1 MMGSK
6 SKEKGASGAFLAD
19 RVGSIN
25 DTGNVP
31 LGTPGDARYIML
43 MMQLETGQM
52 LSNSLICDLLQ
63 TVPELA
69 GHVDDALRDFNDVLS
84 YDRFSQMR
92 ATNFVANLR
101 RAGVTPIICD
111 IIHRQYGNY
120 FDFKE
125 KSKLSINGLC
135 DKLRNG
141 DSCDF
146 NEYSPILVTLSD
158 ERIYGDFCTIYY
170 NQDMYDALKFMDN
183 LRENNRIH
191 KSAKI
196 AYALYFKN
204 LFSKNPDAFID
215 QIQQYFVEKS
225 QEYRQPHMG
234 NDLFT
239 GKERTSYADS
249 VVFTSNMVKNC
260 ICEFF
265 DESVVLKS
273 KPQETW
279 QHLSNLCLFGRNE
292 KEIKWYTKQLQGELK
307 TSLKNLSKVFA
318 SKDKDK
324 IKEML
329 LKEKINLYALIHIIG
344 RSVDENIG
352 KILITLRSF
361 IGSVDSFNKNPEDTK
376 DIMNML
382 IDDFVKELN
391 KEGAE
396 LVFYSLLK
404 AIDTDDFS
412 TLICMNFHESE
423 LFGASSA
430 AVSPVAA
437 TSSVAASPVAATSSA
452 TASPEVQ
459 KEMLDITKNLNYVR
473 IFMSGR
479 NPENL
484 QYNAYALYEVQRS
497 SPRLNIVE
505 DNTVRNGLRRTYHD
519 EVCSKMQWTPIEPT
533 NVIELE
539 QNVKNEFEKR
549 PGKDIDRVV
558 IKLNSKFIVV
568 EKVYGNTLFLDLETG
583 KFLSAADLNAY
594 SEGAKDIQIGRY
606 EPHAVPSQNKDLLAK
621 PYVETEADVHSALET
636 LSTIK
641 DKGSHFPAFAHL
653 YYEAIRLDI
662 DVTHVNDI
670 DKNIRWSSPGTLSL
684 FNFKEIVKK
693 EFDFAWDDYDTK
705 RLVIKCGKNNYIV
718 AEKLHGEIIFLDPS
732 KRTIISDTELTTYL
746 KKVTEI
752 QIGRYVTDL

>member
-43 MMQLETGQM
+43 MMQLENGQM

-69 GHVDDALRDFNDVLS
+69 GHVDDAFRDFNDVFS
-84 YDRFSQMR
+84 YDRSGPAR
-92 ATNFVANLR
+92 ATNFVTRLR
-101 RAGVTPIICD
+101 HLRVTPIICD

-183 LRENNRIH
+183 LRENNRIN

-196 AYALYFKN
+196 AYSLYFKN

-225 QEYRQPHMG
+225 QKNRG
-234 NDLFT
+234 NNLFT

-273 KPQETW
+273 KLGETW
-279 QHLSNLCLFGRNE
+279 QHLSNLCLVGRNE

-307 TSLKNLSKVFA
+307 TTFKKFLRVFA

-329 LKEKINLYALIHIIG
+329 LREKINLYALIHFSSSLNALSDLLKDVKEEKINEVLKTLESFIS
-344 RSVDENIG
+344 SVDN
-352 KILITLRSF
+352 L
-361 IGSVDSFNKNPEDTK
+361 NKSPEDTK
-376 DIMNML
+376 VIMNLL
-382 IDDFVKELN
+382 IDEFMEELN
-391 KEGAE
+391 REDAGA
-396 LVFYSLLK
+396 VFKILLEF
-404 AIDTDDFS
+404 IDKGFYN
-412 TLICMNFHESE
+412 LIDKNFHDSE
-423 LFGASSA
+423 LFETSSA
-430 AVSPVAA
+430 ASP
-437 TSSVAASPVAATSSA
+437 
-452 TASPEVQ
+452 
-459 KEMLDITKNLNYVR
+459 DIQGVVR
-473 IFMSGR
+473 GINADLSIVHKFMSER
-479 NPENL
+479 NPERL
-484 QYNAYALYEVQRS
+484 QYSAYALYLAQRDVAEVAK
-497 SPRLNIVE
+497 
-505 DNTVRNGLRRTYHD
+505 DNTVRSAFRIICHN
-519 EVCSKMQWTPIEPT
+519 EICSKMQWTPIGQPT
-533 NVIELE
+533 NAIKLK
-539 QNVKNEFEKR
+539 QNIASKNTYENTY
-549 PGKDIDRVV
+549 PYRVV

-568 EKVYGNTLFLDLETG
+568 EKFYGNTVFLDPETG
-583 KFLSAADLNAY
+583 KILSEADLNDYLTNAY

-606 EPHAVPSQNKDLLAK
+606 DPEAKKSQDL
-621 PYVETEADVHSALET
+621 SALARPIEGTEDDIRSALLNVAT
-636 LSTIK
+636 LTRKSLR
-641 DKGSHFPAFAHL
+641 SPALAHL
-653 YYEAIRLDI
+653 
-662 DVTHVNDI
+662 
-670 DKNIRWSSPGTLSL
+670 S
-684 FNFKEIVKK
+684 
-693 EFDFAWDDYDTK
+693 
-705 RLVIKCGKNNYIV
+705 
-718 AEKLHGEIIFLDPS
+718 
-732 KRTIISDTELTTYL
+732 
-746 KKVTEI
+746 
-752 QIGRYVTDL
+752 